1 MQRLATLGSLIFVGL
16 ASSARAGD
24 VVLIHHS
31 FSVTVVAVD
40 DGITEIVPTD
50 FFEIGYTIDQS
61 VTDHN
66 SSIGAGSFPALA
78 VSFSLAARPLN
89 AGTWHPMGTFDLAG
103 SNYVTNAFGDNFT
116 FQMRG
121 NGFPSGGP
129 GLTFF
134 DLDLNWK
141 WPGNI
146 SDSGLNDEFAQQFGG
161 GTFNPARAV
170 MGPSFIRF
178 LAGPSDFRTALIM
191 PETPALAGDYNVNGI
206 VDAADYTVW
215 RDRPMGPGI
224 LLNDATPGTVSAT
237 DYDVWRSH
245 FGQTAGSGAAQA
257 IPEPAT
263 GFLAVVALA
272 GAAARLT
279 LSFRLP
285 HQDSGK
291 LYQGSVP

>member
-50 FFEIGYTIDQS
+50 FFEISYTIDQS

-121 NGFPSGGP
+121 SGFPSGGP
-129 GLTFF
+129 GLAFF
-134 DLDLNWK
+134 DLDLNWR

-146 SDSGLNDEFAQQFGG
+146 SDSGLNDEFVQQFGG

-178 LAGPSDFRTALIM
+178 LAGPSDFRTALIV
-191 PETPALAGDYNVNGI
+191 PETPRWPAI
-206 VDAADYTVW
+206 T
-215 RDRPMGPGI
+215 MS
-224 LLNDATPGTVSAT
+224 TVSLMQLTTRCRAT
-237 DYDVWRSH
+237 ARP
-245 FGQTAGSGAAQA
+245 G
-257 IPEPAT
+257 PA
-263 GFLAVVALA
+263 
-272 GAAARLT
+272 
-279 LSFRLP
+279 SF
-285 HQDSGK
+285 
-291 LYQGSVP
+291 